1 MAFHNG
7 MFFSTF
13 DRDNDR
19 GSPYSCALA
28 RLGGWWY
35 NDCHRSNLNGEY
47 GNTGGSKGINWYHWK
62 GFNYSMKGSKTLTLK
77 ICESIKP
84 YALCYGTYMTFFL
97 YKLKGKVEL
106 QNYEFYEYILCYWI
120 FSMVIVFFNLLINI
134 ATI

>member
-62 GFNYSMKGSKTLTLK
+62 GFNYSMKEVRMLVR
-77 ICESIKP
+77 KP
-84 YALCYGTYMTFFL
+84 
-97 YKLKGKVEL
+97 
-106 QNYEFYEYILCYWI
+106 
-120 FSMVIVFFNLLINI
+120 
-134 ATI
+134 

>member
-28 RLGGWWY
+28 WLGGWWY

-47 GNTGGSKGINWYHWK
+47 GNTGGSKVTGK
-62 GFNYSMKGSKTLTLK
+62 GLLTQWRKSGCWFENPDLEKKMWEYKTICIVLCNRHGFFGTNFEEKESCKNYD
-77 ICESIKP
+77 
-84 YALCYGTYMTFFL
+84 
-97 YKLKGKVEL
+97 
-106 QNYEFYEYILCYWI
+106 FYVHIFCYWY
-120 FSMVIVFFNLLINI
+120 FSIVFV
-134 ATI
+134 T

>member
-28 RLGGWWY
+28 WLGGWWY

-62 GFNYSMKGSKTLTLK
+62 GFTYSMKEVRMLVRKPWPWK
-77 ICESIKP
+77 KKCESIKP
-84 YALCYGTYMTFFL
+84 YALCYATDMAFLVQTLRKRRVAKIMIFTYISFVIDFL
-97 YKLKGKVEL
+97 ASFL
-106 QNYEFYEYILCYWI
+106 
-120 FSMVIVFFNLLINI
+120 
-134 ATI
+134 

>member
-28 RLGGWWY
+28 WLGGWWY

-62 GFNYSMKGSKTLTLK
+62 GFTYSMKEVRMLVRKPWPWK
-77 ICESIKP
+77 KKCESIKP
-84 YALCYGTYMTFFL
+84 YALCYATDMAFFGTNFEE
-97 YKLKGKVEL
+97 KKSCK
-106 QNYEFYEYILCYWI
+106 NYDFYVHIFCYW
-120 FSMVIVFFNLLINI
+120 FLVWLL
-134 ATI
+134 

>member
-28 RLGGWWY
+28 WLGGWWY

-62 GFNYSMKGSKTLTLK
+62 GFTYSMKEVRMLVRKPWPWKKMWEHKT
-77 ICESIKP
+77 ICIVLCNRHGLFGTNFEEKESCK
-84 YALCYGTYMTFFL
+84 
-97 YKLKGKVEL
+97 
-106 QNYEFYEYILCYWI
+106 NYDFYVHIFCYWF
-120 FSMVIVFFNLLINI
+120 FSIVIV
-134 ATI
+134 T

>member
-28 RLGGWWY
+28 WLSGWWY

-47 GNTGGSKGINWYHWK
+47 GNTGGSKESIGITGK
-62 GFNYSMKGSKTLTLK
+62 GLLTQWRKSGCWFENPDLEK
-77 ICESIKP
+77 KCERIKP
-84 YALCYGTYMTFFL
+84 YALCYATDMAFLEQTLRKRRVAKIMIFTYIFF
-97 YKLKGKVEL
+97 
-106 QNYEFYEYILCYWI
+106 
-120 FSMVIVFFNLLINI
+120 VIDFLVLLL
-134 ATI
+134 

>member
-28 RLGGWWY
+28 WLGGWWY

-62 GFNYSMKGSKTLTLK
+62 GFTYSMKEVRMLVRKPWPWK
-77 ICESIKP
+77 KKCESIKP
-84 YALCYGTYMTFFL
+84 HMHCVMQQTWQFFVQNLRKRRVAKLWFLGTYFL
-97 YKLKGKVEL
+97 
-106 QNYEFYEYILCYWI
+106 
-120 FSMVIVFFNLLINI
+120 LLIF
-134 ATI
+134 